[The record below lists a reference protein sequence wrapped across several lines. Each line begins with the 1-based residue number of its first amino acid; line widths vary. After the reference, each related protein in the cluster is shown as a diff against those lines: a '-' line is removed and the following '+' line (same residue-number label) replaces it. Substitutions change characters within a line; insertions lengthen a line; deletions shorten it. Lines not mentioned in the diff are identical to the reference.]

1 MTQVV
6 DLLGYERIAALAS
19 AIPFAPARERF
30 IFVRHGET
38 EGNRTRVYQ
47 VPHIPLNE
55 IGEEQARQAAQGLA
69 STRIGKL
76 VASPMARA
84 WRTASL
90 VAAEH
95 GLHPEVDG
103 ALSERFFVSLWDTP
117 IDGPFDWAHDPDGCE
132 PIATFVHRAAYSLM
146 RILSD
151 DTTDGETVIVAHG
164 GILLIACA
172 LTGVRLTNGLR
183 RNAVPLRFERTDGE
197 WSAVALPD
205 NKPPGDN
212 R

>member
-6 DLLGYERIAALAS
+6 DLLGYERIASLAS
-19 AIPFAPARERF
+19 ALPFAPARERF

-38 EGNRTRVYQ
+38 EGNRNRVYQ

-55 IGEEQARQAAQGLA
+55 AGEGQAARAANSL
-69 STRIGKL
+69 STTRIGKL

-95 GLHPEVDG
+95 KMHPEVDG
-103 ALSERFFVSLWDTP
+103 ALSERFYVSLWDKP
-117 IDGPFDWAHDPDGCE
+117 IGETFDWDVDPDGCE
-132 PIATFVHRAAYSLM
+132 PLATFVHRAAHSVM

-151 DTTDGETVIVAHG
+151 DTPEGETVIVAHG
-164 GILLIACA
+164 GILLVVCA
-172 LTGVRLTNGLR
+172 LTGATLTGDHR
-183 RNAVPLRFERTDGE
+183 RNAVPLRFERANGT
-197 WSAVALPD
+197 WTATPLAA
-205 NKPPGDN
+205 NA
-212 R
+212 